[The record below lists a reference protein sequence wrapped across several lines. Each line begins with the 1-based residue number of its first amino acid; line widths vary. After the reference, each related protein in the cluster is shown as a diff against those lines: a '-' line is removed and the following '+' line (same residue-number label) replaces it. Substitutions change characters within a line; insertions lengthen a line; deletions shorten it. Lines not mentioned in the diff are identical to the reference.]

1 MPLITLRL
9 RAGLTP
15 RRWVGI
21 SGSIAAHCSSFS
33 QYSFA
38 IHLTPAKLGSLN
50 RNQPSRGKSYWFNW
64 VLSLEQ
70 VGLKEGAQVE
80 VLVEGSHL
88 VIRCKRLKLMDLLAQ
103 CRPENRPD
111 PIDFGPPVGREI
123 I

>member
-64 VLSLEQ
+64 VLSLVKEIPLAKLSKFVPVVNCSSLMRTQ
-70 VGLKEGAQVE
+70 PGFLLVRPHKDAAAIDLNDLSVG
-80 VLVEGSHL
+80 
-88 VIRCKRLKLMDLLAQ
+88 C
-103 CRPENRPD
+103 P
-111 PIDFGPPVGREI
+111 
-123 I
+123 

>member
-64 VLSLEQ
+64 VLSLVQ
-70 VGLKEGAQVE
+70 RRWPDLYTGPDLAAKETAG
-80 VLVEGSHL
+80 
-88 VIRCKRLKLMDLLAQ
+88 
-103 CRPENRPD
+103 
-111 PIDFGPPVGREI
+111 
-123 I
+123 

>member
-64 VLSLEQ
+64 VLSL
-70 VGLKEGAQVE
+70 
-80 VLVEGSHL
+80 
-88 VIRCKRLKLMDLLAQ
+88 KRH
-103 CRPENRPD
+103 PY
-111 PIDFGPPVGREI
+111 GRQTFV
-123 I
+123 